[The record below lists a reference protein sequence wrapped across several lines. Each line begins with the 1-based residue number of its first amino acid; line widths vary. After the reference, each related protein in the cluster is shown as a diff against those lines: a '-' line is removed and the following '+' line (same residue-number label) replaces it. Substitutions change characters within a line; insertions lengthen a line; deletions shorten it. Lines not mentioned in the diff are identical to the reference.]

1 MLMLKAAMTSN
12 IKLRIAALSTV
23 AAALSSCA
31 LTKDTVALSYAPQ
44 TGVQPLSG
52 ASANA
57 INVAVTDERAE
68 RTKIGTK
75 KNGFGMEM
83 APIVPQ
89 RPVAEFFKSAIEAEL
104 KNRGF
109 QLGRGKTLSVEVDRF
124 YNDFKVG
131 MWSGDAVGEL
141 EMHVSVGSYRR
152 PIKTSYQHTVMMA
165 GGENVK
171 QSLEGAMQE
180 ALQKPFADPAFIAAL
195 VR

>member
-1 MLMLKAAMTSN
+1 MISN
-12 IKLRIAALSTV
+12 AIFRTAALSTV
-23 AAALSSCA
+23 VAAFSSCA
-31 LTKDTVALSYAPQ
+31 LTKDTVSLSYTPQ
-44 TGVQPLSG
+44 TGTGPVAG
-52 ASANA
+52 ASATS
-57 INVAVTDERAE
+57 IKVSVTDDRTERS
-68 RTKIGTK
+68 KISTK

-83 APIVPQ
+83 APTVSS

-109 QLGRGKTLSVEVDRF
+109 HLGEGKILSVTVDRF

-131 MWSGDAVGEL
+131 VWSGGAVGEL

-152 PIKTSYQHTVMMA
+152 PIKTAYQHTVMMA

-180 ALQKPFADPAFIAAL
+180 ALQKLFADPAFIAAL
-195 VR
+195 LN

>member
-1 MLMLKAAMTSN
+1 MNTTR
-12 IKLRIAALSTV
+12 ILRTAALSMI

-31 LTKDTVALSYAPQ
+31 LTKDTVSLSYTPQAGAPL
-44 TGVQPLSG
+44 VPG
-52 ASANA
+52 ASGTSVKVSVN
-57 INVAVTDERAE
+57 DDRADQS
-68 RTKIGTK
+68 KISTK

-83 APIVPQ
+83 APIVSAK
-89 RPVAEFFKSAIEAEL
+89 PVAEFFKSAIEAEL

-109 QLGRGKTLSVEVDRF
+109 QLGQGKTLSVDVDRF

-131 MWSGDAVGEL
+131 MWSGGGVGEL

-152 PIKTSYQHTVMMA
+152 PIKTAYQHTVMMA

-180 ALQKPFADPAFIAAL
+180 ALQKLFADRAFIAAL
-195 VR
+195 LN